1 MIGVIIPDRGD
12 RPEFLANCL
21 RMLKAQT
28 IQPTIIEIVNDAP
41 LSDEKDITWRYRLG
55 YERLRNKGIEVISL
69 IENDDWYAP
78 NYLETMYNKWLE
90 LDKPELLGQGYTIYY
105 HIKERAWF
113 TMNHPE
119 RSSAMN
125 TLIKPDLHFD
135 WCVDNDPYTD
145 LHLWLHAGL
154 KGEIFTPKSHICLGI
169 KHGDGLCGGV
179 NHVDAL
185 HRYTNFDYKFWYL
198 KSILDSESFN
208 FYSKYF
214 YVN

>member
-28 IQPTIIEIVNDAP
+28 LQPVIIEIVNDAP

-90 LDKPELLGQGYTIYY
+90 LDKPELLGQSYTIYY

>member
-12 RPEFLANCL
+12 RPEFLENCL

-28 IQPTIIEIVNDAP
+28 MQPTIIEIVNDAP
-41 LSDEKDITWRYRLG
+41 LSDEKDITLRYRLG
-55 YERLRNKGIEVISL
+55 YERLRNKGIEVIAL
-69 IENDDWYAP
+69 IENDDWYAY

-90 LDKPELLGQGYTIYY
+90 LGKPDLLGQSYTIYY
-105 HIKERAWF
+105 HIKQRAWF

-125 TLIKPDLHFD
+125 TFIKPDLIFD

-145 LHLWLHAGL
+145 LHLWLRSGL

-185 HRYTNFDYKFWYL
+185 HRYTNRDSNMTFL
-198 KSILDSESFN
+198 NQIMDSESFN
-208 FYSKYF
+208 FYSNYF
-214 YVN
+214 I